1 MNTRK
6 LLALGIAL
14 AFTSLAGAG
23 FAADQKAA
31 APAPTAPA
39 ATTAQAPAGDQGTP
53 AKPSKSKKQKHKKA
67 APAPETKG

>member
-14 AFTSLAGAG
+14 AFTSLAGVG

-31 APAPTAPA
+31 SPAPTAPA
-39 ATTAQAPAGDQGTP
+39 ASTAQAPAGDQT
-53 AKPSKSKKQKHKKA
+53 KPSKSKKQKHKK
-67 APAPETKG
+67 PAPETKG